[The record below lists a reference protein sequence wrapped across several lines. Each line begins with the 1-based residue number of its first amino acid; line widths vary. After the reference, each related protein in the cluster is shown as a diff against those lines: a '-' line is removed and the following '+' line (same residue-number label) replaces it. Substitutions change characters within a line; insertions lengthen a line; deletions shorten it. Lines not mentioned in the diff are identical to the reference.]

1 MRRVIP
7 ALVATLLFAAPANAQ
22 SYDFELPQRWNEDLA
37 PGSRCATPGMTD
49 TYVDATRRWF
59 KQTDAASVGND
70 TEGPV
75 PVEQTVKQKRVET
88 LEVSGTF
95 TPKGDLVKNLSR
107 SYGWNYVHQATWS
120 LNQVAWCT

>member
-1 MRRVIP
+1 MKRVIP
-7 ALVATLLFAAPANAQ
+7 ALAAMLLFAAPANAQ

-37 PGSRCATPGMTD
+37 PGSHCATPGLTD

-75 PVEQTVKQKRVET
+75 PVEQTVKQKRVQT

-95 TPKGDLVKNLSR
+95 TPKGDLVKNVSLSLIHISEPTR
-107 SYGWNYVHQATWS
+107 PIG
-120 LNQVAWCT
+120 